1 MARRTKQQIEEEKA
15 QRLDSKKKALA
26 KLNARLDEVSSLSE
40 EDANKVNSFINLFA
54 QCELVYKTLYPEMK
68 RIQDNEQIDVRQ
80 LKFNVQKFEAALR
93 AFGISFDHDKMNAM
107 FSAKKSYLT
116 CRDGIL
122 HGLKKASIDE
132 VLANYDEMQTAMR
145 EFLECVANAE
155 PKEK

>member
-26 KLNARLDEVSSLSE
+26 KLKERLDDVSSLSE
-40 EDANKVNSFINLFA
+40 EDANKVNNFINLFA

-93 AFGISFDHDKMNAM
+93 AFDIPFEHNKMNAM

-116 CRDGIL
+116 CRDSVL
-122 HGLKKASIDE
+122 HGLKKVSIDDGKGPNTSSLMAIFWNE
-132 VLANYDEMQTAMR
+132 NILISIS
-145 EFLECVANAE
+145 FHC
-155 PKEK
+155 

>member
-15 QRLDSKKKALA
+15 QRLESKKKALA
-26 KLNARLDEVSSLSE
+26 KLKERLDDVSNLSE
-40 EDANKVNSFINLFA
+40 EDANKVNNFINLFA

-68 RIQDNEQIDVRQ
+68 RILDNEQIDVRQ

-93 AFGISFDHDKMNAM
+93 AFGIPFDHNKMNAM

-116 CRDGIL
+116 CRDGVL

-132 VLANYDEMQTAMR
+132 VLAYYDEMQTTMK
-145 EFLECVANAE
+145 EFLERVAKAE
-155 PKEK
+155 PKK

>member
-26 KLNARLDEVSSLSE
+26 KLKDRLDDVSSLSE
-40 EDANKVNSFINLFA
+40 EDANKVNNFINLFA

-93 AFGISFDHDKMNAM
+93 AFGIPFDHNRMN
-107 FSAKKSYLT
+107 
-116 CRDGIL
+116 
-122 HGLKKASIDE
+122 GLPLFIWIPHVGMSGQMLFTKD
-132 VLANYDEMQTAMR
+132 
-145 EFLECVANAE
+145 
-155 PKEK
+155 

>member
-116 CRDGIL
+116 CRDSIL
-122 HGLKKASIDE
+122 HGLKKVSIDE
-132 VLANYDEMQTAMR
+132 VLTYYDEMQTTMK
-145 EFLECVANAE
+145 EFLERVAKAE
-155 PKEK
+155 PKK

>member
-26 KLNARLDEVSSLSE
+26 KLKERLDDVSSLSE
-40 EDANKVNSFINLFA
+40 EDANKVNNFINLFA

-80 LKFNVQKFEAALR
+80 LKFNVQKFETALR
-93 AFGISFDHDKMNAM
+93 AFGISVDHDKMNAM
-107 FSAKKSYLT
+107 FLAKKSYLT

-122 HGLKKASIDE
+122 HGLKKSNIDE
-132 VLANYDEMQTAMR
+132 VLANYDEMQTTMR

>member
-26 KLNARLDEVSSLSE
+26 KLKDRLDDVSSLSE
-40 EDANKVNSFINLFA
+40 EDANKVNNFINLFA

-93 AFGISFDHDKMNAM
+93 AFDIPFDHNRMNAM

-132 VLANYDEMQTAMR
+132 VLKYYDEMQTTMKD
-145 EFLECVANAE
+145 FLGCVAKAE
-155 PKEK
+155 PKK